1 MIFNKVRDKNA
12 SSLDVNLYTMEYL
25 TKIETFAKKYDVLVF
40 IVAHPTKMYKNSDGK
55 IEEPNMYN
63 IKGGGEWYDASYHGL
78 LIHRDYERK
87 NTKVKVLK
95 VKFQNLGENGA
106 ECFFTWEPKSGSFV
120 PDEIAHANEEA
131 MPWE

>member
-1 MIFNKVRDKNA
+1 
-12 SSLDVNLYTMEYL
+12 MEYL
-25 TKIETFAKKYDVLVF
+25 TKIESFAKKYDVLVF

-78 LIHRDYERK
+78 LVHRDYEAK

-95 VKFQNLGENGA
+95 VKFQNLGDNGA
-106 ECFFTWEPKSGSFV
+106 ECFFTWEPKSGSYI
-120 PDEIAHANEEA
+120 PQETIEIANEK